1 MKRELW
7 AALLGATAVA
17 LIPALAKA
25 QSVAPPQL
33 DAATLRA
40 RLAQTMAAPS
50 RPMPSDAAN
59 LDALLSQKADLPLR
73 QRLQAANKANDVLL
87 DMNWEQEKVYNG
99 TNWLI
104 SYSYM
109 FDAWRLG
116 SALNSPEGEE
126 LKKTAGM
133 YFLYTLAV
141 AVVDGPKCSDSSA
154 PGHRVD
160 QLINNN
166 RQIGQYLISLPR
178 ADRMALGSMA
188 VGMEA
193 ATASVRPDDEVLCGD
208 GAAQMAHDLAAQGT
222 KPLQQVPN
230 APGTVG
236 KSYEVPSAPGYKPG
250 FVSADQWRP
259 KQAQARQDLP
269 ATLTRLL
276 TPASE
281 KAPPAPPK

>member
-1 MKRELW
+1 
-7 AALLGATAVA
+7 
-17 LIPALAKA
+17 
-25 QSVAPPQL
+25 
-33 DAATLRA
+33 
-40 RLAQTMAAPS
+40 MAAPG
-50 RPMPSDAAN
+50 RLMPSDAAN
-59 LDALLSQKADLPLR
+59 LDALLRQKSDLALR
-73 QRLQAANKANDVLL
+73 QRLQSPSKAPDIVL
-87 DMNWEQEKVYNG
+87 DMNWEQKKVYDG

-104 SYSYM
+104 SYAYM
-109 FDAWRLG
+109 VDAWRLG

-133 YFLYTLAV
+133 YFLYTLSV
-141 AVVDGPKCSDSSA
+141 AVVDGPKCSDASA

-160 QLINNN
+160 QLVNNN

-188 VGMEA
+188 VGIEA

-208 GAAQMAHDLAAQGT
+208 GVAQIAQGLAAQGNR
-222 KPLQQVPN
+222 PLKEVPN

-236 KSYEVPSAPGYKPG
+236 KTYEVPSAPGYKPG

-259 KQAQARQDLP
+259 KQAQARQALP

-276 TPASE
+276 TPPSE
-281 KAPPAPPK
+281 ATPSAPAK

>member
-1 MKRELW
+1 MF
-7 AALLGATAVA
+7 VQ
-17 LIPALAKA
+17 A

-33 DAATLRA
+33 DAATLRT
-40 RLAQTMAAPS
+40 RLAQTMAAPG

-59 LDALLSQKADLPLR
+59 LDALLRQKSDLALR
-73 QRLQAANKANDVLL
+73 QRLQGANKAPDIVL

-109 FDAWRLG
+109 VDAWRLG

-126 LKKTAGM
+126 LKKMASM
-133 YFLYTLAV
+133 YFLYTLSV
-141 AVVDGPKCSDSSA
+141 AIVDGPKCSDASA

-160 QLINNN
+160 QLVNNN

-188 VGMEA
+188 VGMETV
-193 ATASVRPDDEVLCGD
+193 TASVRPDDEVLCGD
-208 GAAQMAHDLAAQGT
+208 GAAQIAHDLAAQGN
-222 KPLQQVPN
+222 KPLQEVPN

-236 KSYEVPSAPGYKPG
+236 KSYEVPPAPGYKPG
-250 FVSADQWRP
+250 FVSAELWRP
-259 KQAQARQDLP
+259 KRTQARQALP

-276 TPASE
+276 TPANEAS
-281 KAPPAPPK
+281 PPAK